1 MLIVKDN
8 PKSPI
13 SESYRTLRTNIQFS
27 SFDDNMSTILI
38 TSSTPSEG
46 KSTVSS
52 NLALAMAETNKKVL
66 LIDCDLRRPS
76 VHKKFGLSNE
86 KGLSNLLIGQHSF
99 NEIAQ
104 EVTENLS
111 VLTSGTIPPNPSE
124 MLSSKKMEL
133 FLSEAKKNFDFI
145 ILDTPP
151 VVSVTD
157 AQALSTVADG
167 VLLVVAS
174 GQAQIPEVHKAIE
187 LLQYVKANI
196 IGIVA
201 NKVKSVRRGYKYY
214 QYYYYGEGD
223 EKKKKHRSKSSK

>member
-86 KGLSNLLIGQHSF
+86 KGLSNLLIGQYSF

-104 EVTENLS
+104 EVTDNLC

-133 FLSEAKKNFDFI
+133 FLAEAKKNFDFI

-157 AQALSTVADG
+157 AQALSTIVDG

-174 GQAQIPEVHKAIE
+174 GHAQIPEVHKAIE

-196 IGIVA
+196 LGIVA
-201 NKVKSVRRGYKYY
+201 NKVKSMRRGYKYY

-223 EKKKKHRSKSSK
+223 VKKKKHRNKSSK

>member
-1 MLIVKDN
+1 MLIVQDN
-8 PKSPI
+8 PKSPL

-52 NLALAMAETNKKVL
+52 NLALTMAEASKKVL

-76 VHKKFGLSNE
+76 IHKKFNISNE
-86 KGLSNLLIGQHSF
+86 KGLSNLLIGQYNF
-99 NEIAQ
+99 NEVAQ
-104 EVTENLS
+104 KYTDDFYI
-111 VLTSGTIPPNPSE
+111 LTSGVIPPNPSE

-133 FLSEAKKNFDFI
+133 FLGEAKKNFDYI

-157 AQALSTVADG
+157 AQALSTIVDG

-201 NKVKSVRRGYKYY
+201 NKVKSYKRGYKYY
-214 QYYYYGEGD
+214 NYYYYGED
-223 EKKKKHRSKSSK
+223 HNKKRKHNSKK

>member
-1 MLIVKDN
+1 MLIVQDN
-8 PKSPI
+8 PKSPL

-38 TSSTPSEG
+38 TSATPAEG

-52 NLALAMAETNKKVL
+52 NLALAMAESNKKVL

-76 VHKKFGLSNE
+76 VHKKFNLSNE
-86 KGLSNLLIGQHSF
+86 KGLSNLLIGQYNF
-99 NEIAQ
+99 NEVSQKYTDDLHI
-104 EVTENLS
+104 
-111 VLTSGTIPPNPSE
+111 LTSGTIPPNPSE

-133 FLSEAKKNFDFI
+133 FLEEAKKNFDYI

-157 AQALSTVADG
+157 AQALSTIVDG
-167 VLLVVAS
+167 VLLIVAS

-201 NKVKSVRRGYKYY
+201 NKIRSSGRGYKYY
-214 QYYYYGEGD
+214 HYYYGED
-223 EKKKKHRSKSSK
+223 NRKKRTHSSKK